1 MKKIFLILVCS
12 FLTLISCNQKTQIE
26 DKTNSEIVET
36 DSTNTAKD
44 GTNIQNEIPK
54 KEVVEK
60 LYSCSM
66 HPEVKGK
73 LNDKCSKCGM
83 KLTEPVA
90 ENATK

>member
-44 GTNIQNEIPK
+44 GTKIQNEVPK
-54 KEVVEK
+54 KEITEK

-66 HPEVKGK
+66 HPEVQGK
-73 LNDKCSKCGM
+73 LNGKCSKCGM